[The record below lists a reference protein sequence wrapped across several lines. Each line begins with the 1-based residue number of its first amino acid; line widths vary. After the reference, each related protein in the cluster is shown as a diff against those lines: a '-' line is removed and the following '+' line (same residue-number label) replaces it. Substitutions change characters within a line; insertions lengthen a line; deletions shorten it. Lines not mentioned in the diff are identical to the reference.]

1 MWFRF
6 IFIKATSQNIALNK
20 IYLLNTSLLC
30 FLSIPL
36 FLYMIKKSEENNLD
50 THGTA
55 RWATIAE
62 WEEAGLMSPPGQYTD
77 GVILGRT
84 KRGLFGLLKPRY
96 IIDTLKTH
104 IALIAPSRAGKGTGV
119 IIPSLLN
126 WLGSVFVLD
135 MKGENYQITAGYRK
149 KVLGQKVLKFKPY
162 ALEGSV
168 SYNPLAEVRIA
179 TPYEVKDAKIIADI
193 LTDPGEGKR
202 GTIGIQVQVLFL
214 KD

>member
-1 MWFRF
+1 
-6 IFIKATSQNIALNK
+6 
-20 IYLLNTSLLC
+20 
-30 FLSIPL
+30 
-36 FLYMIKKSEENNLD
+36 
-50 THGTA
+50 
-55 RWATIAE
+55 
-62 WEEAGLMSPPGQYTD
+62 MSPPGQYTD

-149 KVLGQKVLKFKPY
+149 RY
-162 ALEGSV
+162 
-168 SYNPLAEVRIA
+168 
-179 TPYEVKDAKIIADI
+179 
-193 LTDPGEGKR
+193 
-202 GTIGIQVQVLFL
+202 
-214 KD
+214 